1 MFQAPKFL
9 PPLSL
14 MLNDLPANHPRH
26 IAKHLGV
33 SERTV
38 WAWKAAE
45 HAPRAAMLALF
56 WETRW
61 GRSLA
66 DAVAFNEA
74 QVHRGLSQCL
84 QREVN
89 ALRAQVEHLE
99 AIGEFG
105 AANAPSWSTR

>member
-14 MLNDLPANHPRH
+14 MLNDLPHNHPRH
-26 IAKHLGV
+26 IAKYLGV
-33 SERTV
+33 TERTV

-45 HAPRAAMLALF
+45 QAPRPAMLALF

-66 DAVAFNEA
+66 DAVAYNEA
-74 QVHRGLSQCL
+74 QVHRGLSECL

-89 ALRAQVEHLE
+89 ALRARVAHLE

-105 AANAPSWSTR
+105 AANAPSWATR